1 MGTHGRSFRQW
12 KRPIA
17 IGTVAAPAATAAAGA
32 AVVGTLSSSE
42 ASQFRLLADRS
53 SIIIYGYHHSP
64 RRNTGKFP
72 DVKSLLVCVRALN
85 FNMDT
90 RYVTT
95 ILILLS
101 QCLKR

>member
-17 IGTVAAPAATAAAGA
+17 IATVVAPAAAAT
-32 AVVGTLSSSE
+32 VVETSSSSE
-42 ASQFRLLADRS
+42 ASQFRLRVGRP

-72 DVKSLLVCVRALN
+72 DVESLLVCVGVLN
-85 FNMDT
+85 FNMDICIGL
-90 RYVTT
+90 YV
-95 ILILLS
+95 
-101 QCLKR
+101 